1 MSNKAIIIAVLLA
14 VGLLCL
20 IAYSNWR
27 SNAPA
32 GSGPGSVDAVAL
44 PINAAE
50 VVGVKVRFG
59 NVEEGVKRDPSGAW
73 AFVFASPAPT
83 APAGPGAAPAPQP
96 EPLTWPADPEPIQ
109 NLVRA
114 VSELAPA
121 PGTERGGKI
130 PDNAALVSLKMTD
143 GSTRLVRISPTPVAG
158 KTLVDIDG
166 KAAFMA
172 DASVLALATQPGP
185 RGWRINRA
193 LPGASPNDL
202 SRIGV
207 RTSDETLAFSKQEN
221 RWFISRPVSARAS
234 GAGVGAMLDALG
246 RISIE
251 RFVNEGGAAD
261 AAKVDLVSAGL
272 ASPRM
277 IITTERDIRTLDATG
292 TIQTDTK
299 RRDLFVGGPADGSG
313 SRLYASSAASGTPMF
328 IIDASSVAA
337 ISTAARNYI
346 DITASSASPADV
358 GLITLRAGTKETG
371 YRRVNGKWHR
381 LLPGGKT
388 EKSESDSKAIAEMV
402 EFLTT
407 RQGQPDLVAPGTPG
421 TPGAPGTA
429 TAATN
434 TKQPTEA
441 VSNLKR
447 VSLMT
452 DDGTEIDTLTMGYT
466 PDGTLAARSRDVV
479 LTYTGA
485 SPPKLLSIP
494 EFKPA
499 PGQPVKRKAK
509 PPVGASKK

>member
-14 VGLLCL
+14 VGLLGL

-27 SNAPA
+27 SNAPT
-32 GSGPGSVDAVAL
+32 GSGPGAAEAVAL

-50 VVGVKVRFG
+50 VIGVKVRSG
-59 NVEEGVKRDPSGAW
+59 NIEEGVKRDASGAW
-73 AFVFASPAPT
+73 VFVFPTAAPT
-83 APAGPGAAPAPQP
+83 APAPAPAGTAGAPQP

-109 NLVRA
+109 NFVRA

-121 PGTERGGKI
+121 PGGERGGKI

-143 GSTRLVRISPTPVAG
+143 GSTRLVRISPNPVAG

-166 KAAFMA
+166 KAAFMG
-172 DASVLALATQPGP
+172 DASVLTLATQPGP

-207 RTSDETLAFSKQEN
+207 RTSDESLAFSKQEN

-234 GAGVGAMLDALG
+234 GAGVGTMLDALG
-246 RISIE
+246 RITIE
-251 RFVNEGGAAD
+251 RFVSEGGPVD
-261 AAKVDLVSAGL
+261 GAKVDLVAAGL

-292 TIQTDTK
+292 TIRTDTK

-313 SRLYASSAASGTPMF
+313 SRLYASSDASGVPMF

-346 DITASSASPADV
+346 DITASSASPSDV

-407 RQGQPDLVAPGTPG
+407 RQGQPDLVAA
-421 TPGAPGTA
+421 GAAGA
-429 TAATN
+429 NA
-434 TKQPTEA
+434 KQPTEA

-485 SPPKLLSIP
+485 APPKLLSMP

-509 PPVGASKK
+509 PPVGPSKK